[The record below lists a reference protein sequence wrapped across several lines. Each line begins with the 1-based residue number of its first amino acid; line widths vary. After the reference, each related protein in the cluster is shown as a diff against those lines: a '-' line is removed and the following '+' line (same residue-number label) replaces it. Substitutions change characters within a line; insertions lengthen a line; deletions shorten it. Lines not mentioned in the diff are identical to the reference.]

1 MEECNTLCFD
11 GIMERGVH
19 GIILSRDLDGDKVQR
34 MWIIFSLLQQYE
46 LVKSSKIFLE
56 KDYSF

>member
-1 MEECNTLCFD
+1 MCFD

-19 GIILSRDLDGDKVQR
+19 GIILSRDLDGDKIQR

-46 LVKSSKIFLE
+46 LVKSSRIL
-56 KDYSF
+56 